1 MIIMFFVAVI
11 VGNFWRLELPGQ
23 FLWFILKASPF
34 NIYLVITI
42 NIPACLSFAWLSF
55 FYSDS
60 LFLMCFTKSKAV
72 FPPQFSL
79 RSIVACVLRPS
90 CRFAHEWL
98 RLCQFWQFFYP
109 SWTIIILKG
118 GAANGNYI
126 RFWALW

>member
-23 FLWFILKASPF
+23 FLWFILKAQPF

-42 NIPACLSFAWLSF
+42 NIPACLMLRPVIGILFGFFIFNLFHKKQSGIPAPIFA
-55 FYSDS
+55 S
-60 LFLMCFTKSKAV
+60 LNCGLCA
-72 FPPQFSL
+72 PPLVSL
-79 RSIVACVLRPS
+79 RSRVAPPLS
-90 CRFAHEWL
+90 I
-98 RLCQFWQFFYP
+98 WQFFHP
-109 SWTIIILKG
+109 SWIIIILKG